1 MESLLD
7 TMMASC
13 LSGNADT
20 SRDMNEFELGDPEG
34 IITGSKAEVH
44 SWQHRNSSFIM
55 VANDVH

>member
-1 MESLLD
+1 
-7 TMMASC
+7 MASC

-20 SRDMNEFELGDPEG
+20 SRAMNEFELGDPEG